1 MSLCENKKID
11 AMKNNYLTPQ
21 TETIELQMQQ
31 VIAGSLKATQQ
42 IVNIDDG
49 IGFAD
54 SGIADTEY
62 DR

>member
-11 AMKNNYLTPQ
+11 AMKKNYLTPQ
-21 TETIELQMQQ
+21 TETIELQVQQ
-31 VIAGSLKATQQ
+31 VIAGSLKATRQ
-42 IVNIDDG
+42 IVNTEDG

>member
-1 MSLCENKKID
+1 MKK
-11 AMKNNYLTPQ
+11 NYLTPQ

>member
-1 MSLCENKKID
+1 MKKD
-11 AMKNNYLTPQ
+11 YLTPRM
-21 TETIELQMQQ
+21 ETIELQVQQ
-31 VIAGSLKATQQ
+31 VIAGSLKATRQ